1 MGLISG
7 LFGGSGASRVQRKIK
22 SDEDS
27 RKKITEM
34 AEREQKAERI
44 AKQHGVSISDARDFV
59 KHEQQKE
66 KGKENIEKI
75 KSGLKKAQEW
85 KKKHI
90 VPMSTKEKKSK
101 KSPQSPKFTFGSNK
115 KAKPFVQWKRIK

>member
-1 MGLISG
+1 MGLLSG
-7 LFGGSGASRVQRKIK
+7 LFGDSGVSRVRKKIK
-22 SDEDS
+22 LDEES
-27 RKKITEM
+27 RKKITDI
-34 AEREQKAERI
+34 AEREQKAEQI
-44 AKQHGVSISDARDFV
+44 AKQHGVSISDARDFI
-59 KHEQQKE
+59 KQEQQKA

-75 KSGLKKAQEW
+75 KSSLKKAQEW